1 MANDEEMALTALR
14 EARRVTA
21 EKDAVCRELET
32 LNAREEVTRVEVDQL
47 RQNVYIL
54 SSKYSKM
61 KARAWRARA
70 HTRRARGLTLRR
82 ARARRT
88 PTQSAA
94 PRARARTLDP
104 DLLAGECG
112 RAASLRTRR

>member
-14 EARRVTA
+14 EELERVTA

-70 HTRRARGLTLRR
+70 RGAREG
-82 ARARRT
+82 
-88 PTQSAA
+88 
-94 PRARARTLDP
+94 
-104 DLLAGECG
+104 
-112 RAASLRTRR
+112 